1 MILKLP
7 EGVEEAVLLGVDSE
21 GFLHIASRLDSIE
34 QTVMILED
42 ALDIIV
48 DDLPQESFTIQ

>member
-21 GFLHIASRLDSIE
+21 GFLHIISRLD
-34 QTVMILED
+34 TVETTIMLLED
-42 ALDIIV
+42 ALDILIE
-48 DDLPQESFTIQ
+48 DLPNEDFTLQ

>member
-7 EGVEEAVLLGVDSE
+7 EGVEEAVLIGVDKE
-21 GFLHIASRLDSIE
+21 GFLHIISRLDSIE
-34 QTVMILED
+34 QTAMILKD